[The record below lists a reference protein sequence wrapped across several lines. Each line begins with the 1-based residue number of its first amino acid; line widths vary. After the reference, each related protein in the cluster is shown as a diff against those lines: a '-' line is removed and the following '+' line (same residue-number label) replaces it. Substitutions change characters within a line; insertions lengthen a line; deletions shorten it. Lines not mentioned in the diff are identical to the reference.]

1 LQEGLPLV
9 RTNFHDNQCQRYQSM
24 LTQQSLEIIK
34 KTIGEFFQK
43 TTFQVEIEV
52 LPQKDSSLPINL
64 KAEEPQILIGDQGQT
79 LAEIQHLL
87 RMVLRKKIEEP
98 FFIDLDIN
106 SYKKKKSEYLEELA
120 RSVADEV
127 ALTKK
132 EKSLPPM
139 PAYERRV
146 IHLFLSNRSDVTT
159 ESVGQEPER
168 RIVVSPRF

>member
-1 LQEGLPLV
+1 
-9 RTNFHDNQCQRYQSM
+9 M

-34 KTIGEFFQK
+34 ETAREFFQK
-43 TTFQVEIEV
+43 TTFQVKVEI
-52 LPQKDSSLPINL
+52 LPQKDSTLPINL

-79 LAEIQHLL
+79 LVEIQHLL
-87 RMVLRKKIEEP
+87 RAILRRKIEEP

-106 SYKKKKSEYLEELA
+106 GYKKKKFDYLEELA
-120 RSVADEV
+120 RLAADEV

-139 PAYERRV
+139 PAYERRI
-146 IHLFLSNRSDVTT
+146 IHLALASRSDVVT

-168 RIVVSPRF
+168 KVVISPHI